1 MHMYVIQ
8 VYEEGV
14 RHPGARA
21 TGWELPNMG
30 AGNRNMFSERAISP
44 APHWYFVNT
53 GFECLD
59 VYLASTNIS
68 LLCMYSAKSYIQ

>member
-1 MHMYVIQ
+1 MYAYVYVCMYVIQ
-8 VYEEGV
+8 VYEEGI
-14 RHPGARA
+14 RYPRARV
-21 TGWELPNMG
+21 TGRELPNMG
-30 AGNRNMFSERAISP
+30 AGNRNMFSGG

-68 LLCMYSAKSYIQ
+68 LL

>member
-1 MHMYVIQ
+1 MPMCMYVIQ
-8 VYEEGV
+8 VYEEGI
-14 RHPGARA
+14 RHPRARVI
-21 TGWELPNMG
+21 GCELPNMG
-30 AGNRNMFSERAISP
+30 AGNRNMFSGRAVSP

-68 LLCMYSAKSYIQ
+68 LL